1 MACGIKLRRIALLPG
16 AAGRHNASVSPS
28 IPYRNRHKRMK
39 DLIIGCFTNYGW
51 STVQY
56 WANSVD
62 TCGFNGDRALVFYN
76 ADAHTIDRLE
86 SLRFDTYGFD
96 PATIIE
102 GFAYPFPFEVMAH
115 RLYVYFD
122 YLTKLPNMAQDG
134 QSRSD

>member
-1 MACGIKLRRIALLPG
+1 MRV
-16 AAGRHNASVSPS
+16 SVHRSHTD
-28 IPYRNRHKRMK
+28 RHKRMK

-96 PATIIE
+96 PATN
-102 GFAYPFPFEVMAH
+102 H
-115 RLYVYFD
+115 REISL
-122 YLTKLPNMAQDG
+122 
-134 QSRSD
+134 SRSWRTGFMYTLTI